1 MQDPFSY
8 WEYNTKQNKQ
18 NPCGSDIPFSVTYEL
33 YVHLSYNISDIIHRE
48 LNVDFSGSMVV
59 NQAFLCTLLNQR
71 ILIPRR
77 AWWFFFWS
85 GQSP

>member
-1 MQDPFSY
+1 MQDTFSY

-18 NPCGSDIPFSVTYEL
+18 NFKPLWKWHSFSVTYKL

-59 NQAFLCTLLNQR
+59 NQAFLSTLLNQN
-71 ILIPRR
+71 
-77 AWWFFFWS
+77 FNS
-85 GQSP
+85 